1 MQTLFQDLR
10 YALRQLGRNPGF
22 AAVAILTLA
31 LGIGAN
37 TAIFSVIDSILLQPL
52 PFPHAGK
59 LVEIQG
65 ISADDT
71 GLESNYPKG
80 WIREYQRRATTFSS
94 ISGYT
99 LNAEYNVAGAGSS
112 DRAYGSSVST
122 NLFDTLG
129 VRPALGRFFTP
140 QEEELGQDRVVVLS
154 HSYWQQHFGGDP
166 NVLGKNILLDGV
178 DRQIIGVAP
187 KGIQFPDTETQ
198 FWMPIPF
205 KAGDLYDPWTDFA
218 FRAIGRLKEGVQPGL
233 GQAELRS
240 FHAQMLTLFPW
251 IMPDS
256 WVANLTAVPMLQAV
270 VGDTRPKL
278 LLLLGA
284 VGLVLLIACA
294 NVANLMLARAAS
306 RQREMA
312 LRSALGADS
321 RRLVRQLL
329 TESGV
334 LASLSGIMGLIF
346 AAVGLQAL
354 KLALPPD
361 TPRLGNI
368 ALHGGVLL
376 FAAGVSLLAGVLSGL
391 APAWNAASPDLQGSL
406 KLNETNVFGTARRFR
421 ISRLLVVGQIALA
434 VVVITAAGVMLR
446 SLSRLSSTDPGFR
459 TDRVVSAQIS
469 LDRGACA
476 RKGAC
481 TTFYQNLLD
490 HAQGLPGVTGA
501 ALVDVLPLTGFDPR
515 DSFDAQDHPRSPR
528 ERANDGHRR
537 IVSADYLK
545 LMGVRLER
553 GRFFVPSD
561 ASGASRAII
570 INSALANHLWPNQDP
585 IGKHLISLDKEASPA
600 VMDMNAASVVVG
612 VVSDT
617 RNESLDQGADWEMY
631 QPMSPGYEK
640 AVMNIVVRS
649 NASLAA
655 VAGGLRHMVAEIDPT
670 IPVTKVRTMDEVVA
684 ASTAAPRSLAL
695 LLTAFAVLAIGVGS
709 IGVYSLIAYTVSWR
723 TREFGLRFALGA
735 TRMQVAML
743 IIRQSLTLTVVGS
756 VVGIATALAVTRL
769 MRRFLFET
777 SPADPLT
784 YAVVPL
790 LFAALSILAA
800 WVPARRAS
808 RVEPM
813 QALRND

>member
-1 MQTLFQDLR
+1 MQGLFQDLR
-10 YALRQLGRNPGF
+10 YALRQLVRNPGF
-22 AAVAILTLA
+22 AAIAILTLA

-52 PFPHAGK
+52 PFPQAGK
-59 LVEIQG
+59 LVEIEG
-65 ISADDT
+65 ISEGTTDA
-71 GLESNYPKG
+71 SPYPKG
-80 WIREYQRRATTFSS
+80 WIREYQRRATSFSS
-94 ISGYT
+94 ISAYT
-99 LNAEYNVAGAGSS
+99 LNAEYNVAGAGAS

-129 VRPALGRFFTP
+129 VRPALGRFFRP
-140 QEEELGQDRVVVLS
+140 QEEALGQDRVVVLS
-154 HSYWQQHFGGDP
+154 HSYWQQRFGGDP
-166 NVLGKNILLDGV
+166 NVLGKNILLDGA

-187 KGIQFPDTETQ
+187 KGIQFPDPETE
-198 FWMPIPF
+198 FWTPIPF
-205 KAGDLYDPWTDFA
+205 KAGDTLDLWAYFDY
-218 FRAIGRLKEGVQPGL
+218 RAIGRLKDGVQPSL
-233 GQAELRS
+233 AQAELRS

-251 IMPDS
+251 IMPDG
-256 WVANLTAVPMLQAV
+256 WAANLTAVPMLQAV

-334 LASLSGIMGLIF
+334 LALLSGIMGVIF

-361 TPRLGNI
+361 TPRLENI

-376 FAAGVSLLAGVLSGL
+376 FAAGVSLLAGILSGL
-391 APAWNAASPDLQGSL
+391 APAWNAASADLQGSL

-421 ISRLLVVGQIALA
+421 VSRLLVVGQIALA

-459 TDRVVSAQIS
+459 TNRVVSAQIS
-469 LDRGACA
+469 LDRN
-476 RKGAC
+476 AC
-481 TTFYQNLLD
+481 TKPDACSTFYQSLLD
-490 HAQGLPGVTGA
+490 RAQGLPGVTGA
-501 ALVDVLPLTGFDPR
+501 ELVDVLPLTGFDPR
-515 DSFDAQDHPRSPR
+515 NTFDAQDHPRSPR
-528 ERANDGHRR
+528 ERAIDGFRR
-537 IVSADYLK
+537 IVSPGYLK
-545 LMGVRLER
+545 LMGIRLER
-553 GRFFVPSD
+553 GRYFVPSD
-561 ASGASRAII
+561 ASGTSRAII

-585 IGKHLISLDKEASPA
+585 IGKHLISVDKEPLPT
-600 VMDMNAASVVVG
+600 VWDMNAASVVVG
-612 VVSDT
+612 VVGDT

-631 QPMSPGYEK
+631 LPMSPGNEMP
-640 AVMNIVVRS
+640 VMNIVVRS
-649 NASLAA
+649 NATTGE
-655 VAGGLRHMVAEIDPT
+655 VASNLRRMLAEIDPT
-670 IPVTKVRTMDEVVA
+670 IPVTKVRTMEEVLS
-684 ASTAAPRSLAL
+684 ASTSAPRSLTL
-695 LLTAFAVLAIGVGS
+695 LLTVFAVLAIGVGS

-723 TREFGLRFALGA
+723 TREFGLRMALGA
-735 TRMQVAML
+735 NRMQVAML
-743 IIRQSLTLTVVGS
+743 IIRQSLALTIAGS
-756 VVGIATALAVTRL
+756 VIGIVAASGVTRL
-769 MRRFLFET
+769 MRGFLFET

-784 YAVVPL
+784 YAVVPV

-800 WVPARRAS
+800 WLPARRAS

-813 QALRND
+813 EALRND